1 MSSWTLILL
10 TTERLI
16 SVWLP
21 LKCKELCSRRRIVL
35 AWTIIALLLYGVNTH
50 FLFTADLKQRRSDNV
65 STCGY
70 HLDFIRGPLY
80 FFDVFVGDFVPFV
93 VVLVGNCLIVAKI
106 VASHRQRTTQMNVVD
121 SNRLKVIC

>member
-21 LKCKELCSRRRIVL
+21 LKCKELCSRRRIIL

-50 FLFTADLKQRRSDNV
+50 FLFTADVIQRSHNIT
-65 STCGY
+65 TCDY
-70 HLDFIRGPLY
+70 VWDFIYRPLY
-80 FFDVFVGDFVPFV
+80 LFDALVGDLVPFV
-93 VVLVGNCLIVAKI
+93 VVLVGNCLIVAKL

-121 SNRLKVIC
+121 SNRLKVIG

>member
-50 FLFTADLKQRRSDNV
+50 FLFTADLVQLSDNFT
-65 STCGY
+65 TCGY
-70 HLDFIRGPLY
+70 RWNFIRGPLY
-80 FFDVFVGDFVPFV
+80 FFDALVGDLVPFV

-106 VASHRQRTTQMNVVD
+106 VASHRLRKTQMNVAE